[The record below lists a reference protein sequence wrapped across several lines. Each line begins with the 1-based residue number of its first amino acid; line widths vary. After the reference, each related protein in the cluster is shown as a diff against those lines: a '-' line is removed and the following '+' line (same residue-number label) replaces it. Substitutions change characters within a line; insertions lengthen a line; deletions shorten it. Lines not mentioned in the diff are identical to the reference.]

1 MNYRPLRVAKL
12 IKEEL
17 GKLLLREIE
26 PDSALL
32 TITEVTVSKKLDSA
46 RVRVSILPET
56 KSAGVLK
63 MLKNAQPELQ
73 HMLLKKIN
81 IKPMPR
87 ILFEIDYG
95 VSNAA
100 NVEKALLDN

>member
-26 PDSALL
+26 PNGALL
-32 TITEVTVSKKLDSA
+32 TITEVAVSKKLDSA
-46 RVRVSILPET
+46 RVRVSILPEN
-56 KSAGVLK
+56 KSAAVLK
-63 MLKNAQPELQ
+63 MLKAAQHELQ

-81 IKPMPR
+81 IKPMPQ

-100 NVEKALLDN
+100 NVERLLKEE